1 MRLVGMSLYSL
12 NGQTDRIT
20 VSYTTRHVFCLLSY
34 LLSYLSISLILVDGP
49 LLCTPCSLLYQA
61 RSNASDSRYRMA
73 DTAVLD
79 AEAKKRKRDST
90 PEHLRV
96 QPVDPEEKLLRS
108 DEPRIRHR
116 EAASSAWTLQLPRP
130 LVSLLRDLC
139 ERRPVEHFITVRAV
153 AHGRSINLSGRW
165 TVETSHGSS
174 HVLPRWMQEPELL
187 RPEQDGE
194 LMVTMHTHP
203 RAAITQSLDTVPSL
217 RRRQQLARTNPLL
230 YVPSLADVNNML
242 RYGMHASTV
251 RRRPGQSP
259 SSAAASPRRRAWRL
273 WAARHSQGER
283 SDHWA
288 AASHCLGCSSEPPP
302 RSPTPPPLARPGTC
316 TSSPRPSIGSSA
328 TCPARARPPSWRG
341 ICRRCWPRAKATS
354 RRPPTGRAS

>member
-1 MRLVGMSLYSL
+1 VAAFVFCFQVRLTHSLGFVPRAPRRGFVCAVGWHVAILVKRADRQN
-12 NGQTDRIT
+12 NGF
-20 VSYTTRHVFCLLSY
+20 VYYTTRILSVIWRRAAP
-34 LLSYLSISLILVDGP
+34 LHP
-49 LLCTPCSLLYQA
+49 LLAFIPT

-283 SDHWA
+283 SDHWRLPA
-288 AASHCLGCSSEPPP
+288 TASG
-302 RSPTPPPLARPGTC
+302 
-316 TSSPRPSIGSSA
+316 
-328 TCPARARPPSWRG
+328 ARASRLQG
-341 ICRRCWPRAKATS
+341 RRL
-354 RRPPTGRAS
+354 RRP